1 MTDTIDRPSVLDLD
15 LDDAFE
21 RPVVTRK
28 PPRPPAPPGPPISAT
43 FRYPPGPVPDL
54 QDAPRDSEPPAD
66 PWSWP
71 WQAWLVRG
79 AWGLC
84 GSRAQWG
91 RWGGRAWS
99 GSGGAWSQPSPARTT
114 TSTVRREGATVGS
127 AWPWTWQRSRVAAGL
142 LGVFLGAFGL
152 HRMYLGY
159 WKRGLTMLAIT
170 VVGGFFTLGLAALV
184 MVVWGF
190 FEGLLYLSVRR
201 GRFARDARGRPLRG

>member
-1 MTDTIDRPSVLDLD
+1 VTDTIDRPSVLD

-21 RPVVTRK
+21 RPVVTRR

-54 QDAPRDSEPPAD
+54 QDAPRDPEPPDAT
-66 PWSWP
+66 WP
-71 WQAWLVRG
+71 WQAWLARG
-79 AWGLC
+79 AWGLFSAR
-84 GSRAQWG
+84 GRRG
-91 RWGGRAWS
+91 RWAAP
-99 GSGGAWSQPSPARTT
+99 GAWSWQGPGPSTTAPA
-114 TSTVRREGATVGS
+114 VRRETVTVGS

-184 MVVWGF
+184 MVACGF